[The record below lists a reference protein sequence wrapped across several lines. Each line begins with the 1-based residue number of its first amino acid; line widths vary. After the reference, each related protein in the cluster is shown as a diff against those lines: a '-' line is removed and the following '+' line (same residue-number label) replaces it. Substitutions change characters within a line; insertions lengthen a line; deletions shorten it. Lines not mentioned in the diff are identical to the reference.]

1 MKCKLAETLESGILD
16 ASPWWAVYTRHQHEK
31 VIAEMLT
38 AKGFKVFLPLYESTR
53 RWRDRKKVLSLPLF
67 PCYLFVRG
75 GLDRKL
81 QVATTPGVH
90 MILNRGEH
98 VAIVPNEE
106 IEAIQRALDG
116 DFSVEPFPFLR
127 CGTRVRVTRGAL
139 EGVEGI
145 LIRKKNLFR
154 LILSVDMLA
163 QSVAVEVDA
172 SDVKPCSSN
181 HQGRETNSA
190 TMCTG
195 QSQIQSGNSLQVAAF

>member
-1 MKCKLAETLESGILD
+1 
-16 ASPWWAVYTRHQHEK
+16 
-31 VIAEMLT
+31 
-38 AKGFKVFLPLYESTR
+38 
-53 RWRDRKKVLSLPLF
+53 
-67 PCYLFVRG
+67 
-75 GLDRKL
+75 
-81 QVATTPGVH
+81 

-98 VAIVPNEE
+98 VAIVPDEE

-139 EGVEGI
+139 GGRRRYPAF
-145 LIRKKNLFR
+145 RKKNLFR

-181 HQGRETNSA
+181 HQGREPNSA

-195 QSQIQSGNSLQVAAF
+195 QSQIQSGNSLQVAAFQSRYPLLRSYRFGFKRPVVIWASHLLYRASSGNLRWEILRHQQVHPGQCGSGKPSSNVGAIWRSNSAF